1 MRMLGLYYILSKGR
15 GLEIDPNQ
23 KSLHSDDH
31 DDHNHDD
38 DGDHNYHNRNQ
49 VLIPDS
55 SGQRLVLRNVG
66 RRDTGVYICKVRSW
80 FLYLY
85 L

>member
-15 GLEIDPNQ
+15 GLEIDPKQ

-38 DGDHNYHNRNQ
+38 DGNNHDDDGNNHY
-49 VLIPDS
+49 DKS
-55 SGQRLVLRNVG
+55 SLMTVIIIIIIATR
-66 RRDTGVYICKVRSW
+66 C
-80 FLYLY
+80 
-85 L
+85 